1 MVRPFLHLRA
11 TGLCLSKQIG
21 EGLLRPENPTLS
33 RDNARLFFG
42 VRLALLVL
50 QFLVFC
56 LSWSRNERIMAST
69 RSCNW
74 SLPMPEGPIKCPIWP
89 QNSWYLLSEYINST
103 LATCASKC
111 GNCHRKKR
119 FMHLFDTCKRTNFTI
134 SVTFAGF
141 GIVGEMLLKYCKS
154 LLYKELS

>member
-1 MVRPFLHLRA
+1 MLRWEEARLSVQRSMVMEIRLCPMIIIPLKMVRPYLHLRA

-74 SLPMPEGPIKCPIWP
+74 LLPMPEGPIKCPIWP
-89 QNSWYLLSEYINST
+89 QNSWYLLSEYINPRWP
-103 LATCASKC
+103 
-111 GNCHRKKR
+111 HVQQVR
-119 FMHLFDTCKRTNFTI
+119 
-134 SVTFAGF
+134 
-141 GIVGEMLLKYCKS
+141 
-154 LLYKELS
+154 ELSSEEAFHASF

>member
-1 MVRPFLHLRA
+1 MVSERA
-11 TGLCLSKQIG
+11 HNGLNKI
-21 EGLLRPENPTLS
+21 
-33 RDNARLFFG
+33 
-42 VRLALLVL
+42 VK
-50 QFLVFC
+50 LVFADA
-56 LSWSRNERIMAST
+56 RRT
-69 RSCNW
+69 YQV
-74 SLPMPEGPIKCPIWP
+74 PH
-89 QNSWYLLSEYINST
+89 
-103 LATCASKC
+103 LATKVRGIFVRTHQFHVSHMCSKC